1 MSGDGGSDVHGAA
14 AARLLPAQLLLYR
27 LATLRVTM
35 ELRDVTVSAHDV
47 ACDVS
52 VALGLHVDFD
62 LRVEVDAL
70 RVDLQQAVGAV
81 EQPQLTGLV
90 LFLSLLPAERHLG
103 RHDPLPLGD
112 ERALGAHTVPPAA
125 VALVALQGRHHPVV
139 TAAGTFRGARVAVR
153 GPQVQG
159 RRSVARQPCRVMR
172 RMSSIFV
179 RRGAHGVGPAMVMGM
194 EAAFVHWFSISW
206 LAEW

>member
-1 MSGDGGSDVHGAA
+1 MTFLMTHRLRPTADDVIRADV
-14 AARLLPAQLLLYR
+14 AARAG
-27 LATLRVTM
+27 ASC
-35 ELRDVTVSAHDV
+35 DVTGL
-47 ACDVS
+47 
-52 VALGLHVDFD
+52 LGLHVDFD

-81 EQPQLTGLV
+81 QQPQLTGLV

-125 VALVALQGRHHPVV
+125 VALVTLQGRHHPVV

-172 RMSSIFV
+172 RLSSIFV
-179 RRGAHGVGPAMVMGM
+179 RRGAHGVGPAIVMRM
-194 EAAFVHWFSISW
+194 KAAFVHWFSINC

>member
-153 GPQVQG
+153 GPQEHGGGRAVVMPRTAIVFGTTHPARVSVLGGDAICCTQG
-159 RRSVARQPCRVMR
+159 DEEPCR
-172 RMSSIFV
+172 S
-179 RRGAHGVGPAMVMGM
+179 GAA
-194 EAAFVHWFSISW
+194 
-206 LAEW
+206 